1 MSKQKTTRSLTIEIE
16 PAQYEA
22 VKKFADS
29 EERSM
34 SYVARKALK
43 AFLGTIEFDNVASQS
58 RGPGGSN
65 PLADSTRSPQG
76 IKTQF

>member
-1 MSKQKTTRSLTIEIE
+1 MTTKKITRSLTIEIE

-22 VKKFADS
+22 VKRFADS

-43 AFLGTIEFDNVASQS
+43 AFLGTIEFDTASFDG

-65 PLADSTRSPQG
+65 PMADSTRSPQG
-76 IKTQF
+76 IKTPF